1 MSSSQDEMAL
11 VGQTI
16 APYADQDLAALQLV
30 AEVSL
35 GEEMLDFLTLA
46 QHCAPEVHTATIA
59 QVVRVESDFN
69 PYAIGVVGGHLER
82 QPRSREE
89 ALATARYLANHG
101 YNFSVG
107 LGQVN
112 QANFQQYGLTLE
124 AAFEPCLNLHAAARI
139 LQDCYRR
146 AYRANGREQAALR
159 DALSCYYSGDFM
171 RGYSAGY
178 VIRVVS
184 PRPAGGQHTK
194 DSAVADA
201 PIADSESSALLF

>member
-1 MSSSQDEMAL
+1 MF
-11 VGQTI
+11 
-16 APYADQDLAALQLV
+16 
-30 AEVSL
+30 
-35 GEEMLDFLTLA
+35 DFLTLA
-46 QHCAPEVHTATIA
+46 QHCAPEVRTATIA
-59 QVVRVESDFN
+59 QVVRAESDFN

-89 ALATARYLANHG
+89 ALATAWHLADHG

-124 AAFEPCLNLHAAARI
+124 TAFEPCLNLHAAARI

-146 AYRANGREQAALR
+146 AYRANGAEQAALR
-159 DALSCYYSGDFM
+159 DAFSCYFSGDFR

-178 VIRVVS
+178 VTKVIG
-184 PRPAGGQHTK
+184 PRPAGGQRTK
-194 DSAVADA
+194 PSAGADA
-201 PIADSESSALLF
+201 PIGDSVRSALLF